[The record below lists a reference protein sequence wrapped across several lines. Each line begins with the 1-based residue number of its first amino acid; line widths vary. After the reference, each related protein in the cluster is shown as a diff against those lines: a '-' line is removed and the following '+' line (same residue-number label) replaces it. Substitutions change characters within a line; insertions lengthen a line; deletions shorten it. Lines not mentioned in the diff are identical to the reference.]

1 MKHLLSRLDPQYT
14 KVCLYASVTVLL
26 TLAAALVLYFAS
38 GFFANLWQ
46 LICAVVEPAVFG
58 ALIAYLLNPL
68 VTRVSHVLRRVGWL
82 RERGKIRRLLGIMA
96 TLLVLA
102 LAVLGIVVV
111 MALVVTRSIEGVN
124 FQALERMW
132 NDAYSDVMRL
142 AKTIAS
148 HLGSAGAIEAQSTS
162 EVGAQGAGIASVV
175 TGAFKGVASFSS
187 TMLFSII
194 FSVYYLMDGN
204 RVGGYALRVMRAAL
218 GERATDKAMVL
229 LDDADHVFSG
239 YIRGQFLDAL
249 VVGILTSIA
258 LTLAGV
264 PYGPIVGLLTGL
276 GNLIPY
282 VGAPLGILT
291 TLLVCAVEGNI
302 DKSIIGVLLL
312 AVIMF
317 VDSNVINPK
326 LLSDNIEVHPL
337 LVVGALIAGGAVGGL
352 VGMLVAVPAAAFLK
366 IQLDRWLVARE
377 SQVREENS

>member
-1 MKHLLSRLDPQYT
+1 MRNLLGRLDPQYT
-14 KVCLYASVTVLL
+14 KVCLYASATVLL
-26 TLAAALVLYFAS
+26 TLAAGLVLYFSS
-38 GFFANLWQ
+38 GFFANLWR

-68 VTRVSHVLRRVGWL
+68 VTRVSHALRRLGWL
-82 RERGKIRRLLGIMA
+82 RERGKIRRLLGIIA
-96 TLLVLA
+96 TLLAVVL
-102 LAVLGIVVV
+102 VVQGIVVV

-142 AKTIAS
+142 AKTISS
-148 HLGSAGAIEAQSTS
+148 HLGGAGAIEAQSTT
-162 EVGAQGAGIASVV
+162 EAGTQGAGLASAITGVFKSIANF
-175 TGAFKGVASFSS
+175 AS

-204 RVGGYALRVMRAAL
+204 RVGGYVLRVMRASL
-218 GERATDKAMVL
+218 GENATNKAMVL

-249 VVGILTSIA
+249 VVGILASIA

-291 TLLVCAVEGNI
+291 TLLVCIVENNI
-302 DKSIIGVLLL
+302 QKSIVGVLLL
-312 AVIMF
+312 ALIMF

-326 LLSDNIEVHPL
+326 LLSDNVEVHPL

-377 SQVREENS
+377 KQEREESS

>member
-1 MKHLLSRLDPQYT
+1 MRNLLGRLDPQYT
-14 KVCLYASVTVLL
+14 KVCLYASATVLL
-26 TLAAALVLYFAS
+26 TLAAGLVLYFSS

-68 VTRVSHVLRRVGWL
+68 VTRVSHALRRLGWL
-82 RERGKIRRLLGIMA
+82 RERGKIRRLLGIIA
-96 TLLVLA
+96 TLLAVVLV
-102 LAVLGIVVV
+102 VLGIVVV

-148 HLGSAGAIEAQSTS
+148 HLGGSGAIEAQSTS
-162 EVGAQGAGIASVV
+162 EAGTQGAGLATAV
-175 TGAFKGVASFSS
+175 TGAFKSVANFAS

-204 RVGGYALRVMRAAL
+204 RVGGYVLRVMRASL
-218 GERATDKAMVL
+218 GPSATNKAMVL

-239 YIRGQFLDAL
+239 YIRGQFIDAL
-249 VVGILTSIA
+249 VVGVLASIA

-291 TLLVCAVEGNI
+291 TLLVCIVENNI
-302 DKSIIGVLLL
+302 QKSVIGVLLL

-326 LLSDNIEVHPL
+326 LLSDNVEVHPL
-337 LVVGALIAGGAVGGL
+337 LVVGALIAGGAIGGL

-377 SQVREENS
+377 SQEREESS